1 MPRMPKVVIG
11 LTGGLGSGKSTVLR
25 EFKRLGAKTW
35 DADMAS
41 RQAVSPGGKAYSQ
54 IRAVFGKQFFDK
66 SGKLKRRELAVLI
79 FRNKRLRKKLEKIVH
94 PPVIRELK
102 SWIKGVNDGVGVAD
116 VPLLFE
122 AGLEDLF
129 HKILVV
135 WVPAHVQ
142 IKRVCRRDHIA
153 GATAREYVRSQ
164 WNLGYKKKLADC
176 VIDNSGNKRDT
187 RRQIKILY
195 QRLKKCYKEEV

>member
-1 MPRMPKVVIG
+1 MGKLVIG
-11 LTGGLGSGKSTVLR
+11 LTGGLGSGKSTALR

-41 RQAVSPGGKAYSQ
+41 RQAVSPGAKAYSQ
-54 IRAVFGKQFFDK
+54 IRAVFGKEFFDK
-66 SGKLKRRELAVLI
+66 RGRLKRRELAAVI
-79 FRNKRLRKKLEKIVH
+79 FRDKLLRKKLERIVH
-94 PPVIRELK
+94 PPVIRALK
-102 SWIKGVNDGVGVAD
+102 DWIKSVKARVVVAD

-129 HKILVV
+129 QKTLMV